1 MSGANSAP
9 TNPSY
14 QPVELHD
21 LSSSDQK
28 GWRENQ
34 LSSTRNPSEEDDR
47 KGQRAYSDLAAP
59 LLSAHAQQDSSR
71 TDGAPEIHSETQRG
85 KEYPQDKSHR
95 TSWFSRFSND
105 TWSWEILSCLV
116 AVVFLAASIVVLKLY
131 DGRPTTDWEYSISIN
146 AILAIF
152 TRILGAAL
160 VVPIAEGKLVFPMSS
175 HHFPTSY
182 TSEGISAVKWH
193 SYRVSQPLLDLEALD
208 AASRGPMGAFLLF
221 FKRHTK

>member
-21 LSSSDQK
+21 LSNNDRK
-28 GWRENQ
+28 GWREH
-34 LSSTRNPSEEDDR
+34 LLPGSRNPSEEDDR
-47 KGQRAYSDLAAP
+47 KSQRGHSDLAAP
-59 LLSAHAQQDSSR
+59 LLSAHTQQAALR
-71 TDGAPEIHSETQRG
+71 TDGAPEIHREAESD
-85 KEYPQDKSHR
+85 KKYAQDEPHR
-95 TSWFSRFSND
+95 TTWFSRFSND
-105 TWSWEILSCLV
+105 TWAWEILSCLV
-116 AVVFLAASIVVLKLY
+116 AVVFLAASIIVLKLY

-160 VVPIAEGKLVFPMSS
+160 VVPIAEGKLVIPFSFYLFPISD
-175 HHFPTSY
+175 TR
-182 TSEGISAVKWH
+182 EGVSAVKWH
-193 SYRVSQPLLDLEALD
+193 SYRVSQPLLNLEALD
-208 AASRGPMGAFLLF
+208 AASRGPMGALFLL